1 MMAIGLVI
9 TVVGLGDK
17 GFKTIELKLVGPS
30 LLGCGL
36 FFALLQVLYCTLPAC
51 GKTCGGQNDESEKL
65 FRNEELMI
73 DNQMKNTVRSN
84 GLEKQHSD
92 SNKTGYVF
100 VKPNNMNHTNDIQE
114 SKSTIL
120 PNTRPIIRAARQK
133 HRNDNKDYSR
143 GTFALSAK
151 EDAELGPIKHHGEGS
166 TKNIRNSDII
176 LNSSRLFA
184 NKDF

>member
-1 MMAIGLVI
+1 MWLVFGLSA
-9 TVVGLGDK
+9 G
-17 GFKTIELKLVGPS
+17 E
-30 LLGCGL
+30 
-36 FFALLQVLYCTLPAC
+36 
-51 GKTCGGQNDESEKL
+51 KTCGGQNDESEKL

-73 DNQMKNTVRSN
+73 NNQMKNTVMSN

-100 VKPNNMNHTNDIQE
+100 VKPNNMKHTNDIQE

-133 HRNDNKDYSR
+133 HRSDNQDYSR

-176 LNSSRLFA
+176 LNSNRLFA